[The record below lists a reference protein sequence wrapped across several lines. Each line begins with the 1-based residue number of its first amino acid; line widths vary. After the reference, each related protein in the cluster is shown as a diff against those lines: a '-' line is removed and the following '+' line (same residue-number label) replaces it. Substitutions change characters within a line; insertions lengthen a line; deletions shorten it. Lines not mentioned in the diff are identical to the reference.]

1 MDTYDKDTGPELEVQ
16 EYPAS
21 SRSLRV
27 AFVTETYPP
36 EVNGVSMTL
45 ARLVEGL
52 HDRNHDVQLVRPRQ
66 RGAESPGAA
75 ERFHEVLMRG
85 LPVPRYPNLRMG
97 VPSKRS
103 LVRLWSVRRP
113 DIVHIA
119 TEGPLGWSALQACRH
134 LKLPVTS
141 DFRTNFH
148 AYSQHYGVGWL
159 RKPIMAYLR
168 KFHNATRRTFVP
180 TVALAQDLAR
190 CGFAGLRVV
199 SRGVD
204 THLFHPRHRDDSLR
218 RTWGAGPDDL
228 VVTCVGRLAAEK
240 NLDLLVRAF
249 DALAAK
255 QPSVRTVL
263 VLVGDGPLR
272 AALQARRPDLHF
284 AGQRMGE
291 DLARHVASADLFVFP
306 SMTETF
312 GNVVTEALSSGV
324 PVVAYDHAAAAQLIQ
339 SGVNGHRVTL
349 GQEQAFIEATVAAG
363 LDRES
368 LHRWRSEARHSVE
381 TLDWS
386 GVVMRFEAELRE
398 ALNDPAAQPGF
409 VVSPTA
415 QPSPLR

>member
-1 MDTYDKDTGPELEVQ
+1 MDNFDPDAGTELEVRDF
-16 EYPAS
+16 PAS

-52 HDRNHDVQLVRPRQ
+52 HERNHDVQLVRPRQ
-66 RGAESPGAA
+66 PGVHTSEEA

-85 LPVPRYPNLRMG
+85 LPVPRYPSLRMG

-103 LVRLWSVRRP
+103 LVRLWALRRP

-180 TVALAQDLAR
+180 TAALAKDLSR
-190 CGFAGLRVV
+190 CGFLRLRVV

-204 THLFHPRHRDDSLR
+204 TGLFHPQRRDDALR
-218 RTWGAGPDDL
+218 RSWGAGPDDL
-228 VVTCVGRLAAEK
+228 VVTCVGRLAPEK

-249 DALAAK
+249 DALQSRRALGR
-255 QPSVRTVL
+255 PML

-272 AALQARRPDLHF
+272 AALQARRPDALF
-284 AGQRMGE
+284 TGQRTGE

-324 PVVAYDHAAAAQLIQ
+324 PVVAYDHAAAAQLLQ
-339 SGVNGHRVTL
+339 SGANGQRVPL
-349 GQEQAFIEATVAAG
+349 GQEQAFIDAVVAAAG
-363 LDRES
+363 DREA
-368 LHRWRSEARHSVE
+368 LTRSREQARRSVE
-381 TLDWS
+381 SLDWS
-386 GVVMRFEAELRE
+386 DVVKRFEAELRE
-398 ALNDPAAQPGF
+398 ALNDPVEQGGF
-409 VVSPTA
+409 VAAPTA
-415 QPSPLR
+415 QPWPLR